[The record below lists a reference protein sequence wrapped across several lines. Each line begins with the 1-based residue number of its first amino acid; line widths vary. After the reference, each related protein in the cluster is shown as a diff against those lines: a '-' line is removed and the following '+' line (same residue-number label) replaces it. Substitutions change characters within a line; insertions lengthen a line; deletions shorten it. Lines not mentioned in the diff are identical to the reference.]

1 MNKKVRYRSLVLG
14 LLVGDL
20 LVLGLSLWLTLFL
33 RYWQIPEGDF
43 FIKHLASFSSIFAVW
58 LLIFYIVDLYGRSFY
73 LYRQSLLGLLLAA
86 QAANGLISAACF
98 YFLPYYG
105 IAPKTIL
112 FINIA
117 VAFALLWL
125 WRSAVKFWL
134 KLNAKENLALVGS
147 GPEFKELATELAQN
161 EQYGFKVF
169 MAIDSARLAGDFA
182 EAGQRLFDEA
192 LAKEKNIIFVV
203 ESFKDLPKEAVA
215 YFYDLMFK
223 GVEFFDF
230 QDFYESIFQYAPL
243 SLVDDEWLL
252 SNISS
257 GHKGFYDFPK
267 RLMDIFAA
275 LVFGLGSLIFYPFI
289 IVAIKLYD
297 FGPVFFINP
306 RVGQKGQIFQ
316 QLKFRSTLV
325 GNKEHYWPAKN
336 DKRMTPVGNWL
347 RRTRLDEL
355 PQLWNVL
362 KGDMSFVGP
371 RPDFLNFARILEAKI
386 PYYNIRNLIKPGLTG
401 WAQIQQ
407 AAPTSVEET
416 HKRLAY
422 DIYYIKNRSLL
433 LDLTIILKTIRTVL
447 STSGT

>member
-1 MNKKVRYRSLVLG
+1 MVLG
-14 LLVGDL
+14 LLVGDF
-20 LVLGLSLWLTLFL
+20 LVLCLSLWLTIFL
-33 RYWQIPEGDF
+33 RYWQIPSEDF
-43 FIKHLASFSSIFAVW
+43 FVKHLVPFFSIFAIW
-58 LLIFYIVDLYGRSFY
+58 LLIFYIADLYGRSFY
-73 LYRQSLLGLLLAA
+73 LFRKSLPGFLLAA
-86 QAANGLISAACF
+86 QAANGLIAAAAF

-117 VAFALLWL
+117 VAFVLLFL
-125 WRSAVKFWL
+125 WRSAVKFL
-134 KLNAKENLALVGS
+134 LRLNAKEKLALVGAS
-147 GPEFKELATELAQN
+147 PEFKELATELAQN
-161 EQYGFKVF
+161 EQYGFKIF
-169 MAIDSARLAGDFA
+169 MAVDSARLAGDFA
-182 EAGQRLFDEA
+182 KDSQRLFDEA

-215 YFYDLMFK
+215 YFYDLMFR
-223 GVEFFDF
+223 GVEFFDW
-230 QDFYESIFQYAPL
+230 QNFYESIFQYAPL
-243 SLVDDEWLL
+243 SLVNDEWLL

-257 GHKGFYDFPK
+257 GRKGFYDFPK
-267 RLMDIFAA
+267 RLMDILVA
-275 LVFGLGSLIFYPFI
+275 LFFGLISLVFYPFI
-289 IVAIKLYD
+289 ILAIKLYD

-306 RVGQKGQIFQ
+306 RVGQKGEIFQ

-325 GNKEHYWPAKN
+325 DNKEHYWPTKN

-347 RRTRLDEL
+347 RKTRLDEL

-407 AAPTSVEET
+407 SAPTSVEET
-416 HKRLAY
+416 QKRLAY

-433 LDLTIILKTIRTVL
+433 LDMTIILKTIRIILTR
-447 STSGT
+447 SGV